1 MLAIVI
7 PYYKI
12 TFFEATLDSLANQTD
27 KRFKVYIGDDSSPE
41 NCIVLLEKYREKFE
55 FVYHKFDENLGS
67 ISLVKQWD
75 RCIGLTKNEKWLMI
89 LGDDDVLGNTV
100 IASWYEN
107 YDFFNEKSNLV
118 RFATKIINEESKSI
132 STVFNHPVWEKES
145 DFFIRSEKKQTRSSL
160 SEYIFSKKS
169 YVKYGFYDYPL
180 AWGSDCNAW
189 LDFPDGK
196 LIYTINDSIIDIRI
210 SNLNISGRKDNQ
222 QIKDKANIQLF
233 DDILTKKKNLFN
245 RNQTLELLMM
255 YEVSIKLNRKLTFE
269 EWFFL
274 IKLYIINFSF
284 VPFFKCIRRF
294 FISILTRKEIE

>member
-41 NCIVLLEKYREKFE
+41 DCTVLLEKYRDKFE
-55 FVYHKFDENLGS
+55 FVYHRFNQNLGS
-67 ISLVKQWD
+67 ISLVKQWN
-75 RCIGLTKNEKWLMI
+75 RCIALTKNEKWLMI
-89 LGDDDVLGNTV
+89 LGDDDVLDNTV

-107 YDFFNEKSNLV
+107 YGLFNEKSNLI
-118 RFATKIINEESKSI
+118 RFATKIINEESESI
-132 STVFNHPVWEKES
+132 SEVFNHPVWEKES

-160 SEYIFSKKS
+160 SEYIFSRKS
-169 YVKYGFYDYPL
+169 YIKYGFYDYPL
-180 AWGSDCNAW
+180 AWGSDCKAW
-189 LDFPDGK
+189 LEFPDGK
-196 LIYTINDSIIDIRI
+196 LIYTINDSIINIRI

-233 DDILTKKKNLFN
+233 DDILTKKMNLFN
-245 RNQTLELLMM
+245 RNQRLELLMM
-255 YEVSIKLNRKLTFE
+255 YEVTIKLSRKLTLK
-269 EWFFL
+269 EWLFL
-274 IKLYIINFSF
+274 IKSYIINFSF

-294 FISILTRKEIE
+294 FISILY